1 MKARRVKLLFDLSVK
16 AAQVPGGSSGL
27 GLQIA
32 HALANI
38 VNDTWR
44 HET

>member
-1 MKARRVKLLFDLSVK
+1 MQTRRVKLLFDLSVK

-27 GLQIA
+27 ELQIA

-38 VNDTWR
+38 VNDTLGY
-44 HET
+44 ET